1 MTEQVGHGERLRL
14 LVLTSTYPR
23 WAGDP
28 EPGFVHELSRR
39 LTDRFDVRV
48 IGPHA
53 AGALVQEQ
61 LDGVDVHRYRYAPI
75 ALETLVNHGGILTNL
90 KRSLWKWLL
99 VPPFLVGQ
107 YLMLRKARR
116 EFQPQVIHAHWL
128 LPQGLIAALG
138 SQDVPLVATSHGADL
153 FGLRGKL
160 FASLRRWV
168 VPRISIVTLVS
179 EAMRQRLLAEQPQA
193 KAVVMSMGV
202 DVRERFVL
210 AETRRSSNEL
220 LFVGRLVEK
229 KGLHHLLKALPQI
242 IAECPDTR
250 LTIAGFGPERERLER
265 IVTELDL
272 TQHVDF
278 VGAMPQSALPA
289 LYQRAA
295 IFVAPFVEAEDG
307 DQEGLGLVVAEAM
320 ACGCPVIVGNVPATQ
335 ELVGEQAGIRV
346 SATDHFQLARA
357 IVALLQDGEGRARMS
372 HHAREHV
379 VRHYSWDAVAEH
391 YSDLLA
397 GLARAGRS

>member
-1 MTEQVGHGERLRL
+1 MTEQVGHDGRLRL

-39 LTDRFDVRV
+39 LTEKFDVRV

-53 AGALVQEQ
+53 VGALVRER
-61 LDGVDVHRYRYAPI
+61 LDGVDIQRYRYAPV

-90 KRSLWKWLL
+90 KRSPWKWLL
-99 VPPFLVGQ
+99 VPLFLGGQ
-107 YLMLRKARR
+107 YLALRKALR
-116 EFQPQVIHAHWL
+116 EFRPQVIHAHWL

-138 SQDVPLVATSHGADL
+138 RQNIPLVATSHGADL
-153 FGLRGKL
+153 FGLRGKW
-160 FASLRRWV
+160 FTRLRRWV
-168 VPRISIVTLVS
+168 VPRISVVTLVS

-193 KAVVMSMGV
+193 NAVVMSMGV
-202 DVRERFVL
+202 DVRERFVP
-210 AETRRSSNEL
+210 ATNERSASEL

-229 KGLHHLLKALPQI
+229 KGLHHLLHALPQV
-242 IAECPDTR
+242 IAECPGAR

-265 IVTELDL
+265 IATELDL
-272 TQHVDF
+272 GLHVDF
-278 VGAMPQSALPA
+278 VGAMPQASLPV

-295 IFVAPFVEAEDG
+295 VFVAPFVEADDG

-335 ELVGEQAGIRV
+335 DLVDEQSGIRV
-346 SATDHFQLARA
+346 PASDHTQLAQSIIR
-357 IVALLQDGEGRARMS
+357 LLQDEAGRARMGR
-372 HHAREHV
+372 HARMHV
-379 VRHYSWDAVAEH
+379 EQHYSWDAVAER
-391 YSDLLA
+391 YSQLLA
-397 GLARAGRS
+397 NVARTVRT

>member
-39 LTDRFDVRV
+39 LTDKFDVRV

-53 AGALVQEQ
+53 AGALARED
-61 LDGVDVHRYRYAPI
+61 LDGVNVHRYRYAPT

-99 VPPFLVGQ
+99 VPSFLAGQ
-107 YLMLRKARR
+107 YVALRKARR
-116 EFQPQVIHAHWL
+116 EFRPQVIHAHWL

-138 SQDVPLVATSHGADL
+138 RQDIPLVATSHGADL
-153 FGLRGKL
+153 FGLRGEL
-160 FASLRRWV
+160 FTHLRRWV
-168 VPRISIVTLVS
+168 VPRISMVTLVS
-179 EAMRQRLLAEQPQA
+179 EAMRQRLLMEQPQA

-210 AETRRSSNEL
+210 AATARSSTEL

-229 KGLHHLLKALPQI
+229 KGLHHLLQALPQV
-242 IAECPDTR
+242 IAECPDVH
-250 LTIAGFGPERERLER
+250 LTIAGFGPEREHLEHIVVEMDLER
-265 IVTELDL
+265 
-272 TQHVDF
+272 HVDF
-278 VGAMPQSALPA
+278 VGAMPQASLPA

-335 ELVGEQAGIRV
+335 ELVDEQVGIRV
-346 SATDHFQLARA
+346 PASDHAQLAQA
-357 IVALLQDGEGRARMS
+357 VLALLKDDEGRARMGQC
-372 HHAREHV
+372 ARTHV
-379 VRHYSWDAVAEH
+379 VQHYSWDAVAER
-391 YSDLLA
+391 YSHLLTE
-397 GLARAGRS
+397 LARAGRL

>member
-1 MTEQVGHGERLRL
+1 MTEQVDHGGRLRL

-39 LTDRFDVRV
+39 LTDTFDVRV

-53 AGALVQEQ
+53 AGALVRER
-61 LDGVDVHRYRYAPI
+61 LDGVDVHRYRYAPV
-75 ALETLVNHGGILTNL
+75 ALETLVNHGGILANL

-99 VPPFLVGQ
+99 VPTFLVGQ
-107 YLMLRKARR
+107 YLSLRRALR

-138 SQDVPLVATSHGADL
+138 RQDVPLVATSHGADL
-153 FGLRGKL
+153 FGLRGKW
-160 FASLRRWV
+160 FAKLRRWV
-168 VPRISIVTLVS
+168 VPRISVVTLVS

-193 KAVVMSMGV
+193 NALVMSMGV
-202 DVRERFVL
+202 DVRERFVP
-210 AETRRSSNEL
+210 AAVERNPAEL

-229 KGLHHLLKALPQI
+229 KGLHHLLHALPQV
-242 IAECPDTR
+242 IAECPGAR

-265 IVTELDL
+265 IVAELDL
-272 TQHVDF
+272 KAHVDF
-278 VGAMPQSALPA
+278 VGAMPQASLPA

-295 IFVAPFVEAEDG
+295 IFVAPFIEADDG

-335 ELVGEQAGIRV
+335 DLVDASSGIRV
-346 SATDHFQLARA
+346 PASDHAQLARA
-357 IVALLQDGEGRARMS
+357 IVALLKDDEGRDRLGR
-372 HHAREHV
+372 HARAHV
-379 VRHYSWDAVAEH
+379 EQHYSWDAVAER
-391 YSDLLA
+391 YSRLLVEV
-397 GLARAGRS
+397 ARVGRT

>member
-39 LTDRFDVRV
+39 LTDTFDVRV

-53 AGALVQEQ
+53 AGALVRER
-61 LDGVDVHRYRYAPI
+61 LDGVDIHRYRYAPV

-90 KRSLWKWLL
+90 KRSIWKWLL
-99 VPPFLVGQ
+99 VPTFLAGQ
-107 YLMLRKARR
+107 YLALRKALR
-116 EFQPQVIHAHWL
+116 EFRPQVIHAHWL

-138 SQDVPLVATSHGADL
+138 RQDVPLVATSHGADL
-153 FGLRGKL
+153 FGLRGKW
-160 FASLRRWV
+160 FARLRRWV
-168 VPRISIVTLVS
+168 VPRISVVTLVS
-179 EAMRQRLLAEQPQA
+179 EAMRQRLLAEQPHA
-193 KAVVMSMGV
+193 NALVMSMGV
-202 DVRERFVL
+202 DVRERFVP
-210 AETRRSSNEL
+210 AAVERNPAEL

-229 KGLHHLLKALPQI
+229 KGLHHLLHALPQV
-242 IAECPDTR
+242 IAECPGAR

-265 IVTELDL
+265 IVAELDL
-272 TQHVDF
+272 KAHVDF
-278 VGAMPQSALPA
+278 VGAMPQASLPA

-295 IFVAPFVEAEDG
+295 IFVAPFIEADDG

-335 ELVGEQAGIRV
+335 DLVDASSGIRV
-346 SATDHFQLARA
+346 PASDHAQLARA
-357 IVALLQDGEGRARMS
+357 IVALLSDDEERARIS
-372 HHAREHV
+372 GHARAHV
-379 VRHYSWDAVAEH
+379 EQRYSWDAVAER
-391 YSDLLA
+391 YSRLLA
-397 GLARAGRS
+397 DVARAGHA